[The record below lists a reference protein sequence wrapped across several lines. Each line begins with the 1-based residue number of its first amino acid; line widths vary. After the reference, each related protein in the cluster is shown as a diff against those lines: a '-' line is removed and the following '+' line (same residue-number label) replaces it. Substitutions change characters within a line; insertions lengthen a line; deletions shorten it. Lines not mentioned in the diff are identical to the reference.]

1 MAPISNP
8 SINCLFA
15 IVLIIFS
22 VTIST
27 NALQCYVCGQYNDGV
42 GSITPCLNYSANL
55 AHLHLKECPRKTD
68 KFCIVSDFFPCIFSL
83 RMRIMSK
90 KKNLLLKCII
100 TPHHQ

>member
-1 MAPISNP
+1 MAIS

-15 IVLIIFS
+15 TIFILLS
-22 VTIST
+22 ITLST

-68 KFCIVSDFFPCIFSL
+68 KFCIVSICIYYV
-83 RMRIMSK
+83 
-90 KKNLLLKCII
+90 
-100 TPHHQ
+100 H